1 MDKCFQ
7 YLPEPS
13 EIEEKIIL
21 IDQISEVTLINQED
35 SSNGDRQ
42 YIIGQKMEDV
52 I

>member
-1 MDKCFQ
+1 MDKCSQ
-7 YLPEPS
+7 YLSEPL
-13 EIEEKIIL
+13 EIKEEIIL
-21 IDQISEVTLINQED
+21 IEQISLINQED